1 MSYTREDLLDF
12 IDWGHPYDY
21 KFDYRKEILKEIF
34 LSMRTRELTNIEYV
48 FIAKSFYNKI
58 FMMGHTIYDSRY
70 DKNDNYSSTANDHFN
85 TFMSMASKA
94 EKLEDDFISMYY
106 ELEISDPGAG
116 EDLTDFKKL
125 AKDMVNIYKGIRDW
139 MVEKGYNIK

>member
-1 MSYTREDLLDF
+1 MSYTRENLLDL

-21 KFDYRKEILKEIF
+21 KLDYREEILKEIF

-58 FMMGHTIYDSRY
+58 FMLGHIVYDARY
-70 DKNDNYSSTANDHFN
+70 DKNDNINGMYNEQFNDFINIAN
-85 TFMSMASKA
+85 KA
-94 EKLEDDFISMYY
+94 TKLEDDFISMYY

-125 AKDMVNIYKGIRDW
+125 AKDMINIYEDIRNW
-139 MVEKGYNIK
+139 MIEKGYKV